1 MKRQILLYVVLF
13 MLTVSCSSETQI
25 FDKSSDVGNPKM
37 KGSFTYDKVND
48 MYILTGG
55 GYDMWFERDEFFVV
69 WKEVTGDFKLSAELA
84 FEGEGSHEL
93 RKMGLIISEALEE
106 DARHANVALHGNAL
120 VALQYRLEK
129 GGETKEIRASYLL
142 PIQLSYEDLFPQ
154 ELEEKQITPT
164 PFRLKPTKMP
174 DHLILERMGN
184 KIIMKTGIDS
194 FSDQPDAILEIVLPP
209 KCYVGLFMC
218 SHEVDLLETGYFW
231 NVRLE

>member
-1 MKRQILLYVVLF
+1 
-13 MLTVSCSSETQI
+13 MLAACSNETQI
-25 FDKSSDVGNPKM
+25 FVNSSDVGNPKM

-48 MYILTGG
+48 MYTLTGG

-69 WKEVTGDFKLSAELA
+69 WKEVTGDFKLSAKVA

-93 RKMGLIISEALEE
+93 RKMGLIISEALDE

-129 GGETKEIRASYLL
+129 GGETKEIRSKLTGLY
-142 PIQLSYEDLFPQ
+142 PIFHEETQQ
-154 ELEEKQITPT
+154 ETENRQNAINEKPAI
-164 PFRLKPTKMP
+164 P
-174 DHLILERMGN
+174 DHLILQRVGN
-184 KIIMKTGIDS
+184 KIIMKTGIGS
-194 FSDQPDAILEIVLPP
+194 HSDQPDAILEIVLPS